1 MVAAPQD
8 PFTLLRRMAQESM
21 SSAPGLPQETETRT
35 LWSGVAFRLGEMRL
49 VAPLDQVLEVLPC
62 PPMTLVPNTKS
73 WLKGVA
79 NVRGNLITIV
89 DLPEYFGKPPVFV
102 NDDARLMILNSPG
115 LNTGVVVHEVLG
127 LRHFD
132 ADLERQ
138 GFVRPRRSSAGA
150 FERGVFARQRAVGRV
165 RHEVAGRRAVVP
177 ARGRLMCRE
186 TAETK

>member
-1 MVAAPQD
+1 
-8 PFTLLRRMAQESM
+8 M
-21 SSAPGLPQETETRT
+21 SNAPGLPQEIETRT

-89 DLPEYFGKPPVFV
+89 DLPEYFGKSPVFV

-138 GFVRPRRSSAGA
+138 DLSGLDDPVLVHLNGA
-150 FERGVFARQRAVGRV
+150 FLHDSVLWGVFDMKSLVDATSFRRV
-165 RHEVAGRRAVVP
+165 AA
-177 ARGRLMCRE
+177 
-186 TAETK
+186 